1 LSKQSND
8 IIEVSNLNEDDLE
21 KPFVYGEKQF
31 CKSSVYGEKN
41 DNGDYIFCD
50 LRTKIN
56 ISKFKFS
63 NDFNCPFNQMSSI
76 ERTYRYYNSNLKN
89 FDLDYCK
96 SMRKKYSFKIME
108 DLYSVLWDNK
118 IEKIDS
124 AETLISFKQNVVK
137 IFPEL
142 RKKQRGRPTLDWDI
156 FCNKNYSELDK
167 FSHSV
172 ATIGNFMPV
181 PSCEQRILNNFSERF
196 DKLLLEIKKYYK
208 DNKLHKSFSPVFKEW
223 LNLFVD
229 ENKNISWE
237 TFVKSNY
244 LMGSFVDE
252 FFNIICFDGMASQLS
267 KIIYNRS
274 VVIICEYEKRIK
286 KITAK

>member
-1 LSKQSND
+1 MSKQSND
-8 IIEVSNLNEDDLE
+8 IIEVSNLKEDDLE
-21 KPFVYGEKQF
+21 KLFVYGEKQV

-50 LRTKIN
+50 LRTKIDT
-56 ISKFKFS
+56 SKFKLN
-63 NDFNCPFNQMSSI
+63 NDFNCPFDKISFI
-76 ERTYRYYNSNLKN
+76 ERTYRYYNANLKK

-96 SMRKKYSFKIME
+96 GIRKKYSFKIME

-118 IEKIDS
+118 FEKIDS

-142 RKKQRGRPTLDWDI
+142 RKKQRGRPTVDWDI
-156 FCNKNYSELDK
+156 FCNKNDCELDK

-181 PSCEQRILNNFSERF
+181 PSCEQRILNNFTERF
-196 DKLLLEIKKYYK
+196 DILLLEIKKYYK
-208 DNKLHKSFSPVFKEW
+208 DNKHHKYFSSEFKEW

-229 ENKNISWE
+229 KNNEISWE
-237 TFVKSNY
+237 EFVKNNY
-244 LMGSFVDE
+244 LRKSFVDE
-252 FFNIICFDGMASQLS
+252 FFNIVCFDGTASQLS
-267 KIIYNRS
+267 KMIYNRS
-274 VVIICEYEKRIK
+274 VVMICEYEKRIK

>member
-1 LSKQSND
+1 MRKSSKK
-8 IIEVSNLNEDDLE
+8 IIEVSNLKENELVIA
-21 KPFVYGEKQF
+21 FGEKKF
-31 CKSSVYGEKN
+31 CKSSVYGKKV
-41 DNGDYIFCD
+41 GGRYVFCD
-50 LRTKIN
+50 LRTKFDTSKIGLSNDIDFAINN
-56 ISKFKFS
+56 ISF
-63 NDFNCPFNQMSSI
+63 I
-76 ERTYRYYNSNLKN
+76 ERTYRYYNANIKGL
-89 FDLDYCK
+89 DLDYCK

-118 IEKIDS
+118 LEKIDS

-137 IFPEL
+137 IFPKL

-156 FCNKNYSELDK
+156 FCNKNDCELDE

-181 PSCEQRILNNFSERF
+181 PSCEQRILNNFSEKF

-208 DNKLHKSFSPVFKEW
+208 DNILHKSFSPVFKEW

-237 TFVKSNY
+237 IFVKSNY
-244 LMGSFVDE
+244 LMRSFVDE
-252 FFNIICFDGMASQLS
+252 FFNIICFDGTASQLS
-267 KIIYNRS
+267 KMIYNRS
-274 VVIICEYEKRIK
+274 VVMICEYEKRIK